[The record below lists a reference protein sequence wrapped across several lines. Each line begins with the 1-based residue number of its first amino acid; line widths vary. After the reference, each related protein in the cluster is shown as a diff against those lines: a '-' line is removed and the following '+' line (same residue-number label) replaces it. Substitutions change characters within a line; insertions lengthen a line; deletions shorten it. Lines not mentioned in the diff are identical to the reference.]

1 VCVCITREGSARA
14 ARTILRLDVAMATQ
28 TVVGARG
35 SNDTA
40 EGFVTAV
47 NERLEV
53 KTHESE
59 KKGKLGSIGSL
70 IALLGQGQA
79 RGIIYKYA
87 NCFYARDIER
97 EVARSGDVRQRRL
110 RYDRKEW
117 NGEQMSK
124 SKGDRKR
131 TRVLNVPNYS
141 KTRIQQMTFRTRA

>member
-14 ARTILRLDVAMATQ
+14 ARTILRLDVATQ

-59 KKGKLGSIGSL
+59 KRGKLGSIGSL

-87 NCFYARDIER
+87 KCFYARDIER
-97 EVARSGDVRQRRL
+97 EVARSGDIRQ
-110 RYDRKEW
+110 
-117 NGEQMSK
+117 
-124 SKGDRKR
+124 
-131 TRVLNVPNYS
+131 
-141 KTRIQQMTFRTRA
+141 